1 MAIMIPLFWL
11 LMLFYGLSLLRAS
24 KKRNIGI
31 TLITLFFLPIVLSP
45 WHLLYFLCYATC
57 NEMIITWPCGPM
69 DKASDYESRDSRFAS
84 WKGRIFL

>member
-31 TLITLFFLPIVLSP
+31 TLITLFFLPIVLFLILTIVYGLFFDLSLIDIYRMGCGMNANYYTDCYP
-45 WHLLYFLCYATC
+45 EGYF
-57 NEMIITWPCGPM
+57 P
-69 DKASDYESRDSRFAS
+69 K
-84 WKGRIFL
+84 

>member
-31 TLITLFFLPIVLSP
+31 TLITLFFLPIVLFLILTIVYGLFFDLSLVDIYRIGCGINANYYTDCYP
-45 WHLLYFLCYATC
+45 EGYF
-57 NEMIITWPCGPM
+57 P
-69 DKASDYESRDSRFAS
+69 K
-84 WKGRIFL
+84 

>member
-31 TLITLFFLPIVLSP
+31 TLITLFFLPIVLFLILTIVYGLFFDLSLVDIYRIGCGMNANYYTDCYP
-45 WHLLYFLCYATC
+45 EGYF
-57 NEMIITWPCGPM
+57 P
-69 DKASDYESRDSRFAS
+69 K
-84 WKGRIFL
+84 

>member
-31 TLITLFFLPIVLSP
+31 TLITLFFLPIVLFLILTVVYGLFFDLSLVDIYRIGCGMNANYYTDCYP
-45 WHLLYFLCYATC
+45 EGYF
-57 NEMIITWPCGPM
+57 P
-69 DKASDYESRDSRFAS
+69 K
-84 WKGRIFL
+84 

>member
-31 TLITLFFLPIVLSP
+31 TLITLFFLPIVLFLILTIVYGLFFDLSLIDIYRIGCGMNANYYTDCYP
-45 WHLLYFLCYATC
+45 EGYF
-57 NEMIITWPCGPM
+57 P
-69 DKASDYESRDSRFAS
+69 K
-84 WKGRIFL
+84 

>member
-31 TLITLFFLPIVLSP
+31 TLITLFFLPIVLFLILTIVYGLFFDLSLVDIFRIGCGMNANYYTDCYP
-45 WHLLYFLCYATC
+45 EGYF
-57 NEMIITWPCGPM
+57 P
-69 DKASDYESRDSRFAS
+69 K
-84 WKGRIFL
+84 

>member
-31 TLITLFFLPIVLSP
+31 TLITLFFLPIVLFLILTIVYGLFFDLSLIDIYRIGCGMNANYYRDCYP
-45 WHLLYFLCYATC
+45 EGYF
-57 NEMIITWPCGPM
+57 P
-69 DKASDYESRDSRFAS
+69 K
-84 WKGRIFL
+84 

>member
-31 TLITLFFLPIVLSP
+31 MLITLFFLPIVLFLILTVVYGLFFNLSLVDIYRIGCGMNANHYTECYP
-45 WHLLYFLCYATC
+45 EGYF
-57 NEMIITWPCGPM
+57 P
-69 DKASDYESRDSRFAS
+69 K
-84 WKGRIFL
+84 

>member
-31 TLITLFFLPIVLSP
+31 TLITLFFLPIVLFLILTVVYGLFFDLS
-45 WHLLYFLCYATC
+45 LVDIYRIGCGMNTNYYTDCYTEGYF
-57 NEMIITWPCGPM
+57 P
-69 DKASDYESRDSRFAS
+69 K
-84 WKGRIFL
+84 